1 MVKRSISEDTRACAS
16 WASSDAGGSVLCC
29 GRGEAG
35 WLVPCPPCGPRGP
48 VAALAAEPADAAV
61 PQPRGLKARQAGSP
75 RPLCWACR
83 WPSAARVLTGSSLCV
98 YLCPDL
104 HLIRTPQSMR
114 AHPDDL
120 ILPYL
125 LFQGLDSKCSQCS
138 EDAKLWIPGFRPQ
151 SVASSSSAPGREQ
164 VHHGTASGVS
174 ML

>member
-1 MVKRSISEDTRACAS
+1 MKRSISEDTRACAS
-16 WASSDAGGSVLCC
+16 RASSDAGGSVPCC

-48 VAALAAEPADAAV
+48 VAAPAAEPADAAV

-104 HLIRTPQSMR
+104 HLIRTLQSMR

-125 LFQGLDSKCSQCS
+125 LFQGLYSKCSQCS